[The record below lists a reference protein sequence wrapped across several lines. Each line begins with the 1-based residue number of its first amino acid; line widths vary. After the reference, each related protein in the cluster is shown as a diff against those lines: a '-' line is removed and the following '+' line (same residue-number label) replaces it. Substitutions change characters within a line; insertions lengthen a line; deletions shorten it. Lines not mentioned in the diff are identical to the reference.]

1 MTVATTTG
9 PNPVVR
15 TGHAP
20 HAWMYHSVTGFT
32 EDPYDVTVR
41 PARLDAQLRWLTRR
55 GLRGV
60 SLGEALAAA
69 GTPAARRMVALTF
82 DDGYEDFIT
91 EVLPLLDRHGC
102 TATAFVLAGKF
113 GGDNEWDRPGPNKPL
128 MTRRQVRLA
137 EAAGVE
143 IGSHGL
149 RHVRLTRA
157 DDETLRQEAGRS
169 RTVLADLLGHDIAG
183 FCYPYG
189 DLDDRVTAAVREAG
203 YRYAAATDHGAP
215 GDPYT
220 IPRIFVG
227 DRDTPWRLRAKAARH
242 RLRRNSRRG

>member
-9 PNPVVR
+9 PNPPVL
-15 TGHAP
+15 TGRAP
-20 HAWMYHSVTGFT
+20 CAWMYHSVADPA
-32 EDPYDVTVR
+32 EDPYDVTVS

-82 DDGYEDFIT
+82 DDGYEDFMT
-91 EVLPLLDRHGC
+91 EVLPLLDRHRC

-157 DDETLRQEAGRS
+157 DDDTLVREVRRS
-169 RTVLADLLGHDIAG
+169 RTILADLLGHDIAG

-189 DLDDRVTAAVREAG
+189 DRDARVTRAVREAG
-203 YRYAAATDHGAP
+203 YTYAAATGHAAP

-220 IPRIFVG
+220 IPRIFIA
-227 DRDTPWRLRAKAARH
+227 DRDTAWRLRAKAVRH
-242 RLRRNSRRG
+242 RLRWG

>member
-1 MTVATTTG
+1 MPPATTTAATAA
-9 PNPVVR
+9 PPV
-15 TGHAP
+15 
-20 HAWMYHSVTGFT
+20 WMYHSVTDFT

-41 PARLDAQLRWLTRR
+41 PARLDRQLRWLTRR

-60 SLGEALAAA
+60 SMAELLAAA

-82 DDGYEDFIT
+82 DDGYTDFVT
-91 EVLPLLDRHGC
+91 EVLPVLERHGC
-102 TATAFVLAGKF
+102 TATVFVLAGRF
-113 GGDNEWDRPGPNKPL
+113 GGSNEWDRPGPEKPL
-128 MTRRQVRLA
+128 MTREQVRAA

-149 RHVRLTRA
+149 THVRLSQA
-157 DDETLRQEAGRS
+157 GEDDMVREVSHS
-169 RTVLADLLGHDIAG
+169 RDVLADLLGHDIAG

-189 DLDDRVTAAVREAG
+189 DLDDRVTAAVRAAG
-203 YRYAAATDHGAP
+203 YGYAAATVHATP

-227 DRDTPWRLRAKAARH
+227 DRDTPLRLRAKAVRH
-242 RLRRNSRRG
+242 RLRWR